1 MALGPGQV
9 QKPGASFTHLTGTN
23 QAPTMHQAELGAQDG
38 VVAQSHTWPF
48 PQGVWTLKQ
57 DGGLSKVLPWDECH
71 TGEKVSWGPGLGP
84 IGHGSQTTR
93 PSLQLAPFL
102 PLLFCVVYL
111 FVCLLSEGC
120 ETRTLCSVTSQGSWS
135 ILLQSFWWTQCE
147 ISNGAPDLCC

>member
-1 MALGPGQV
+1 MLIVVALGPGQV
-9 QKPGASFTHLTGTN
+9 QKPGASFTHLTGAN

-84 IGHGSQTTR
+84 IGRGSQTTR

-111 FVCLLSEGC
+111 FVCLLSEGWAGPC
-120 ETRTLCSVTSQGSWS
+120 TIGTDPSPEVAMFTGMAVTTHRRPWG
-135 ILLQSFWWTQCE
+135 
-147 ISNGAPDLCC
+147 P